1 MSFGEDVVVPITGI
15 LSVFVLSPL
24 AIAYARSIWR
34 RSSDRPAIRSVDID
48 LIARRLEELQQ
59 TVESMAIEVERI
71 SEGQRFVT
79 KLMSQ
84 KPASALESG
93 VSTPRD

>member
-34 RSSDRPAIRSVDID
+34 RSSERPALRPGEVDMMN
-48 LIARRLEELQQ
+48 RRLEELQQ
-59 TVESMAIEVERI
+59 SVEAMAIEVERI

-79 KLMSQ
+79 KLLSE
-84 KPASALESG
+84 KRPSALETG
-93 VSTPRD
+93 AAQRGG

>member
-1 MSFGEDVVVPITGI
+1 MMLSFGEDVVVPITGI

-34 RSSDRPAIRSVDID
+34 RSSERPALKSAEVD
-48 LIARRLEELQQ
+48 LITRRLEDLQQ
-59 TVESMAIEVERI
+59 SVEAMAIEVERI

-79 KLMSQ
+79 KVLSEGK
-84 KPASALESG
+84 KPSIGAAAE
-93 VSTPRD
+93 P